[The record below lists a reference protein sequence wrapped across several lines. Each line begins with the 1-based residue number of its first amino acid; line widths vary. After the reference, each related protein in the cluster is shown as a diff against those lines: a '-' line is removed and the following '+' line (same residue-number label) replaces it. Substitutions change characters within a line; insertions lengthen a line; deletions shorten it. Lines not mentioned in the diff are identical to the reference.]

1 MANMELFPGQ
11 QSHISRPR
19 QVVAALAAPG
29 WVSESRRD
37 GHVAARL
44 TPQGEAK
51 KDSGGYEVAA

>member
-1 MANMELFPGQ
+1 MELFSG

-29 WVSESRRD
+29 WVRSESRRD

-44 TPQGEAK
+44 TPQVGAK
-51 KDSGGYEVAA
+51 QDSGGYEVAA

>member
-1 MANMELFPGQ
+1 MELFPR

-19 QVVAALAAPG
+19 QVGGGSTCCTRPG
-29 WVSESRRD
+29 QSERRD

-44 TPQGEAK
+44 TPQVGAK

>member
-11 QSHISRPR
+11 SHISRPR
-19 QVVAALAAPG
+19 QVAAALAAPG

-51 KDSGGYEVAA
+51 KDRGMMR

>member
-1 MANMELFPGQ
+1 MANMKLFPGQ

-29 WVSESRRD
+29 WVSERRD

-51 KDSGGYEVAA
+51 KDSGGDEVAA